1 MIEIKQV
8 ENSNQKEPKL
18 NLYKVA
24 MVICVVL
31 ILISAIVILCISSNN
46 KQDGKIEIATTN
58 IKEDEN
64 ITQENAIKLAIS
76 QFKKLGEKNLK
87 EDNITISEVERNGEY
102 YYYVCSPEN
111 TLEIK
116 ITGGK
121 ITRVNSV
128 PVENL

>member
-24 MVICVVL
+24 MVICVIL
-31 ILISAIVILCISSNN
+31 ILISAIVILCMSSNSE
-46 KQDGKIEIATTN
+46 KDGKIEIATTN

-64 ITQENAIKLAIS
+64 ITE
-76 QFKKLGEKNLK
+76 EKNLK
-87 EDNITISEVERNGEY
+87 EENITVSEVERNGEH

-121 ITRVNSV
+121 ITRINSV